1 MIGGIFSDTIGLVG
15 RLSETSELLLI
26 ERKTE
31 TSFHLLKIKVEIT
44 NNADTIDIIQTYEGT
59 SSSNLGI
66 ELSLIIVASFAL
78 SFLFFSSKSEFLSFG
93 SQIRF

>member
-1 MIGGIFSDTIGLVG
+1 MEELGLIGGIFSDTNGLVG
-15 RLSETSELLLI
+15 GLSETGELLLI
-26 ERKTE
+26 ERKTP

-78 SFLFFSSKSEFLSFG
+78 SFLCFSSKSEFL
-93 SQIRF
+93 